1 MLDNDKRQK
10 FQKISAAKNR
20 FFQATSK
27 LTASNDNTLTQN
39 INVTRKSLA
48 EPNASVKELI

>member
-10 FQKISAAKNR
+10 FQKISAAKNK
-20 FFQATSK
+20 FVQAASK

-39 INVTRKSLA
+39 INVKRKALA
-48 EPNASVKELI
+48 ELNAAVRELI